1 MKMKIKSLLLV
12 SVALC
17 GLTLSACNK
26 NADKAPDGSYYANVD
41 VLLDNGLRAT
51 FIGGANDNDPTKISW
66 GTVGTKL
73 PMLVYKGAAST
84 AAQSATF
91 ELFDD
96 YAGDLK
102 FTYTD
107 VDLNGGNKFNYF
119 ATTGK
124 NTEANFG
131 ASINSGKKTGENT
144 VEFTTV
150 APTGPKVG
158 DMTAIEVDWPLTS
171 VSMSHKKEAT
181 NHLMSEY
188 DKTQSNYTKFDLFGS
203 VFLIKFT
210 NILDVNP
217 YTAYSDDP
225 DVNNHPTLIIESN
238 GMAFAGTSFTG
249 TEDASGIKYDVVA
262 TTHQNRMSV
271 TLSNVNFAD
280 NAPNLPIWFR
290 PVTPKDGKPFYIKIT
305 WCVYNGRTW
314 DQAIYV
320 AQPSADKLQTNGTT
334 FNHYDGRYYRMSVG
348 ISPVPKVEVGSN
360 AFYVI
365 EHDIPHFD

>member
-1 MKMKIKSLLLV
+1 MKIKSLLLV

-51 FIGGANDNDPTKISW
+51 FTGGANNNDPTKISW
-66 GTVGTKL
+66 GPVGTEL

-84 AAQSATF
+84 AAQPATF
-91 ELFDD
+91 KLFDD
-96 YAGDLK
+96 YAGVLK
-102 FTYTD
+102 FTYED
-107 VDLNGGNKFNYF
+107 EELVSNKFNYF
-119 ATTGK
+119 ATTGV
-124 NTEANFG
+124 NTKANFG
-131 ASINSGKKTGENT
+131 ASITSGKMTGVNT

-150 APTGPKVG
+150 APTGTKVG

-188 DKTQSNYTKFDLFGS
+188 DKSQSNYIKFDLFGS
-203 VFLIKFT
+203 VFLIKFD
-210 NILDVNP
+210 NILGIDP
-217 YTAYSDDP
+217 YTANSDDS
-225 DVNNHPTLIIESN
+225 DVSKRPTLTIESN

-262 TTHQNRMSV
+262 TSHQESMTV
-271 TLSNVNFAD
+271 TLSNIDFAD

-290 PVTPKDGKPFYIKIT
+290 PVTPKDGKPFYIRIT
-305 WCVYNGRTW
+305 WRVFNGSTW
-314 DQAIYV
+314 DEAVYL
-320 AQPSADKLQTNGTT
+320 AQPSADKLQTNGTS
-334 FNHYDGRYYRMSVG
+334 FNYYDGRYYGMSVG
-348 ISPVPKVEVGSN
+348 ISYQPSIKFGSN
-360 AFYVI
+360 SFYVV
-365 EHDIPHFD
+365 EADNIPAFD